1 MVPRSIRA
9 RVRHE
14 HGHWGIVV
22 VVNGPGST
30 FHLPCFPALT
40 AFTASLPPSHQS
52 KPPHSCQSLDGA
64 RTRVSRLQTTDSS
77 EQCPVCHPWIL
88 AAGLWL

>member
-30 FHLPCFPALT
+30 FHLPCFL
-40 AFTASLPPSHQS
+40 AFTASQS
-52 KPPHSCQSLDGA
+52 PVKATAQLS
-64 RTRVSRLQTTDSS
+64 VSGWSKNPGLQTTNSS
-77 EQCPVCHPWIL
+77 DQCPVCHPWIL
-88 AAGLWL
+88 AARLCLS